1 MMLFNL
7 KRYKLIVSCF
17 LCLFSTHLL
26 AEKGGEY
33 DAKIKTGFVYNFIKI
48 VKPVKE
54 IKENYTLCVIGDSSI
69 NTFLPKLNQK
79 QVHEKLIKTVAIRLK
94 DDIKNCD
101 SLFVGMVSNKGRL
114 EHILKNAGENGV
126 LTIGDVAQ
134 KSNLTVMF
142 HLKQLQGKLRFD
154 VDLGLAQKLRFKL
167 DANLLRLAHI
177 VRK

>member
-1 MMLFNL
+1 MKSSNL
-7 KRYKLIVSCF
+7 KRYKLFASCF
-17 LCLFSTHLL
+17 LCLFSPHLL
-26 AEKGGEY
+26 AEKSGEY

-48 VKPVKE
+48 VKPVKD
-54 IKENYTLCVIGDSSI
+54 IKESYTLCVVGDSSI
-69 NTFLPKLNQK
+69 NAFLPKLNQK
-79 QVHEKLIKTVAIRLK
+79 QVHEKLIKTVVVRPK

-101 SLFVGMVSNKGRL
+101 SLFVGMVANKAKL
-114 EHILKNAGENGV
+114 EQILKNAGENGV
-126 LTIGDVAQ
+126 LTIGDVSQ

-154 VDLGLAQKLRFKL
+154 VDLKLAQKLHFKL

>member
-1 MMLFNL
+1 MLFNL
-7 KRYKLIVSCF
+7 KRYKLFVSCL
-17 LCLFSTHLL
+17 LCLFSTHIL
-26 AEKGGEY
+26 AEKGGDY

-48 VKPVKE
+48 VKPVKD
-54 IKENYTLCVIGDSSI
+54 IKANYTLCVIGNSSI

-79 QVHEKLIKTVAIRLK
+79 QAHEKLIKIVVVSSK
-94 DDIKNCD
+94 EEIKNCD
-101 SLFVGMVSNKGRL
+101 SLFVGMVSNKDDL
-114 EHILKNAGENGV
+114 KYILKNAGKNGV

-154 VDLGLAQKLRFKL
+154 VDLGLAQKLQFKL